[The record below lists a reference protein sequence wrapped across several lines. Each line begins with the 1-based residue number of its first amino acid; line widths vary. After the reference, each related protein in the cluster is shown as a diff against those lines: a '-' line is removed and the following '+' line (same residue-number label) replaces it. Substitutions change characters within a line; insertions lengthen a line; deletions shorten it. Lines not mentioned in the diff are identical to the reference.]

1 MTEEKLTDAI
11 TELDEDVLQRYYA
24 MKQSL
29 TEKKQKKPARV
40 RRTAIA
46 ACLALLVGAAFA
58 VPGVREGAS
67 TAVDLLIGV
76 VMNWIDPAPANPPWT
91 YPPGVEPPVVE
102 PPVVDPPAL
111 GVEPYMPGDAPWS
124 PVIHSRVNQVTFN
137 TDDLHSIIEGMITL
151 GTTQYER
158 VYAAAEAYLKITPLP
173 QAEYWPV
180 YTKNKRA
187 ASKDK
192 LNDFINRYL
201 ESATAF
207 FGVESKEY
215 EIHEYGQLS
224 DNIYYDAAVGGIH
237 KKIWFTAKDNWLSFY
252 YTDHEE
258 RRLRVNGRMVSVSAT
273 DTDEQIM
280 EKLKDTIDYACAAFG
295 KHYTDV
301 KISRRYSQEQLIWIY
316 IYLYT
321 PKETILP
328 PDFVDRAGRPV
339 VSEYMMLS
347 LSTDRGPNTGF
358 HWGGSKDEAF
368 VTGLTV
374 REAEEKWSEY
384 YSVDQKV
391 KMLTLEEAER
401 LLEKGYVF
409 GGHSCPICMANQPEV
424 DFSDYTCVSIEY
436 LAGLDVDIYIPFYT
450 FYKYIGETS
459 AGIGTYAKTYV
470 PAVEIE
476 GLEEYFKQQ
485 ESRHPK

>member
-1 MTEEKLTDAI
+1 
-11 TELDEDVLQRYYA
+11 
-24 MKQSL
+24 
-29 TEKKQKKPARV
+29 
-40 RRTAIA
+40 
-46 ACLALLVGAAFA
+46 
-58 VPGVREGAS
+58 
-67 TAVDLLIGV
+67 
-76 VMNWIDPAPANPPWT
+76 
-91 YPPGVEPPVVE
+91 
-102 PPVVDPPAL
+102 
-111 GVEPYMPGDAPWS
+111 
-124 PVIHSRVNQVTFN
+124 
-137 TDDLHSIIEGMITL
+137 
-151 GTTQYER
+151 
-158 VYAAAEAYLKITPLP
+158 
-173 QAEYWPV
+173 
-180 YTKNKRA
+180 
-187 ASKDK
+187 
-192 LNDFINRYL
+192 
-201 ESATAF
+201 
-207 FGVESKEY
+207 
-215 EIHEYGQLS
+215 
-224 DNIYYDAAVGGIH
+224 
-237 KKIWFTAKDNWLSFY
+237 
-252 YTDHEE
+252 
-258 RRLRVNGRMVSVSAT
+258 
-273 DTDEQIM
+273 
-280 EKLKDTIDYACAAFG
+280 
-295 KHYTDV
+295 
-301 KISRRYSQEQLIWIY
+301 
-316 IYLYT
+316 
-321 PKETILP
+321 
-328 PDFVDRAGRPV
+328 